1 MPEGDTVWQT
11 ARRLAVLSGQ
21 QLTATDFR
29 LPSLA
34 TVDLGGRTVL
44 ETVSRGKHLLT
55 RIEGGATL
63 HSHLKMEGR
72 WDVQAA
78 GARWRRP
85 AHEARV
91 VLHTAS
97 HDAIGFSVV
106 LDLVAT
112 DDEETLVGHLGPD
125 LLGPDWDP
133 EEAVRRIAA
142 APDVPVGQAPL
153 DQRSLAGA
161 ARRSDTAGRTIGE
174 ALLDQ
179 RCLAGI
185 GNVIKSEVLFLA
197 GVWPFTPVPD
207 VPDLRKVV
215 DLAHRVLV
223 ANRDRP
229 VRVTTGNTRRG
240 QELWVYGRARQPCRR
255 CRTPIKMD
263 RQGEP
268 PEDRV
273 TYWCPSCQPEPRRA

>member
-142 APDVPVGQAPL
+142 APDVPVGQA
-153 DQRSLAGA
+153 
-161 ARRSDTAGRTIGE
+161 
-174 ALLDQ
+174 LLDQ
-179 RCLAGI
+179 R
-185 GNVIKSEVLFLA
+185 NLA
-197 GVWPFTPVPD
+197 GVGNVYRAELCFIAGLDPHRPVAE
-207 VPDLRKVV
+207 VPDLPRLVAR
-215 DLAHRVLV
+215 AHALLV

-229 VRVTTGNTRRG
+229 DRITTGDRRPG
-240 QELWVYGRARQPCRR
+240 RKLWVYRRRGPCLR
-255 CRTPIKMD
+255 CGTPIVVD
-263 RQGEP
+263 ELGPLGQERT
-268 PEDRV
+268 V
-273 TYWCPSCQPEPRRA
+273 WWCPRCQPALP